1 MARRGDPRPLSELS
15 DDELTAARIDAEG
28 VAAQAMSD
36 GSRRLHDSAR
46 RDLIAIAEEEA
57 RRAKAGRP
65 DMEW

>member
-15 DDELTAARIDAEG
+15 DDELVAARIDAEG

-46 RDLIAIAEEEA
+46 RDLIAITEEEA